1 MKDSKRFGVVAIGA
15 CFLGLLLAASNP
27 ASALDPAVKC
37 ESTKVKEAAK
47 KAKCVAVVSAKSIKK
62 NEAPDSAKLTKC
74 SDKFGEKFVK
84 AETKA
89 EGACP
94 TNGDAGTIEGLV
106 DGCVND
112 VITALGGAPQGDFDE
127 VKCQS
132 KKAKEAGKY
141 EMCKLK
147 ASSKAIK
154 KGESPDFTK
163 CNDKLSLKWGKI
175 EAKPPCLTTGDLSTV
190 QAALDACHVDVTQS
204 LTGDPLCGN
213 GTLNSGEQCDDGNL
227 VNGDGC
233 SDVCTF
239 EPLVEYQQDFETLVQ
254 ADTAALANDD
264 WKVFGNVFDPT
275 GTIYYYGYGPFPA
288 PNNSPPGPAFCL
300 IADSQGGPPQG
311 AQQLVVFSDYNSGEH
326 GAGNRIESNVFRERT
341 IVAGDVGRTLTFQF
355 EAKLGDIAGASTAL
369 AFIKTLD
376 PGFNLVDFVT
386 VDMTAIPTT
395 WGTYS
400 LSLDIDAPRVG
411 FTLQYGFA
419 NTASN
424 YEPSGIFYDNVAVS
438 TLPTT
443 P

>member
-47 KAKCVAVVSAKSIKK
+47 KAKCVAIVSAKSIKK
-62 NEAPDSAKLTKC
+62 NEALDSGKLLEKLNKC
-74 SDKFGEKFVK
+74 SDKFDDKFAK
-84 AETKA
+84 AESKA

-106 DGCVND
+106 DDCIND
-112 VITALGGAPQGDFDE
+112 VISSLGGAPQGDFDE

-163 CNDKLSLKWGKI
+163 CDDKLTSKWGKI
-175 EAKPPCLTTGDLSTV
+175 EAKPDKNPCLTPGDLSSV

-213 GTLNSGEQCDDGNL
+213 GTLNSGEQCDDGNTT
-227 VNGDGC
+227 NGDGC
-233 SDVCTF
+233 SDVCTV
-239 EPLVEYQQDFETLVQ
+239 ESLIEYQQDFELLDQVDGQMAGDGWLVWVNV
-254 ADTAALANDD
+254 AA
-264 WKVFGNVFDPT
+264 PT
-275 GTIYYYGYGPFPA
+275 PYGYPISPA
-288 PNNSPPGPAFCL
+288 PNNVGGRICDVTVA
-300 IADSQGGPPQG
+300 QGGPEQG
-311 AQQLVVFSDYNSGEH
+311 SKQLVVYSDYWQGDHANGYLVE
-326 GAGNRIESNVFRERT
+326 ANLYQERP

-355 EAKLGDIAGASTAL
+355 DAKLGDIAGASTAIG
-369 AFIKTLD
+369 FIKTLD
-376 PGFNLVDFVT
+376 PGFNLVDFIT
-386 VDMTAIPTT
+386 VDMSAIPTT

-400 LSLDIDAPRVG
+400 VSLDIDAPRVG
-411 FTLQYGFA
+411 FILQYGFS

-424 YEPSGIFYDNVAVS
+424 WEASGIFYDNVVAS